1 MKVSESCKQLIRD
14 FEGLETVSYKPLPTE
29 KHFTIGYGHYGPDVK
44 EGQHITKD
52 AAELLLTEDLAKVA
66 KQVEEALDGVQVN
79 QCQFDALC
87 SFTFNLGASKFKS
100 STLLKKLRAGDIKGA
115 ANEFLKWDKAR
126 NESGQLVSLKGLT
139 LRRQAERRLF
149 LISN

>member
-52 AAELLLTEDLAKVA
+52 AAELLLTADLAKVA

-87 SFTFNLGASKFKS
+87 SFTFNLGIGNLSK
-100 STLLKKLRAGDIKGA
+100 STLLKKIKEGDFQA
-115 ANEFLKWDKAR
+115 AADEFLKWDRAG
-126 NESGQLVSLKGLT
+126 GQKLKGLT

-149 LISN
+149 LAELD